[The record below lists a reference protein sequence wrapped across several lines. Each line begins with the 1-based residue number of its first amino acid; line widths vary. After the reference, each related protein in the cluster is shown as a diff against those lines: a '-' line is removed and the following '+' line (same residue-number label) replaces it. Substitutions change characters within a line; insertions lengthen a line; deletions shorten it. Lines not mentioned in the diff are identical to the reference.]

1 MRSSVKASQV
11 RHILLTGP
19 PGSGKSTVL
28 SAALPRL
35 RAAGWHT
42 FGFWTPEIR
51 HGRRREGFAIEL
63 LDGRREVLASKDQ
76 PGPPRVG
83 GYGVRVDAVERLAV
97 PEIERGI
104 AVAGEGRVALVM
116 DEIGKMELCSE
127 AFRRAVLAAFDSGAC
142 VLATIMAGSHPVAD
156 AIKSRADATLLTV
169 TPHNRD
175 ALPQRIITAISGSD
189 EPGTT
194 GPP

>member
-1 MRSSVKASQV
+1 MEVPQT

-35 RAAGWHT
+35 RAAGWCA

-51 HGRRREGFAIEL
+51 RGRRREGFAIEL
-63 LDGRREVLASKDQ
+63 LDGQREVLASREQ

-83 GYGVRVDAVERLAV
+83 RYGVRVETVERLAV

-104 AVAGEGRVALVM
+104 AAAGEGRVVLVI

-127 AFRRAVLAAFDSGAC
+127 AFRRAVLAGLDSEARLLG
-142 VLATIMAGSHPVAD
+142 TIMAAGHPFAD
-156 AIKSRADATLLTV
+156 AVKSRADVGLLAV
-169 TPHNRD
+169 TQDNRE
-175 ALPQRIITAISGSD
+175 ALPQRIFGAISGNQATR
-189 EPGTT
+189 TT
-194 GPP
+194 RPT

>member
-1 MRSSVKASQV
+1 MEASHV

-35 RAAGWHT
+35 RAAGWCA

-51 HGRRREGFAIEL
+51 RGRRREGFAVEL
-63 LDGRREVLASKDQ
+63 LDGRRQLLASRDQ

-83 GYGVRVDAVERLAV
+83 RYGVRVEAIERLAV

-104 AVAGEGRVALVM
+104 AAAGEGRVVLVI
-116 DEIGKMELCSE
+116 DEIGKMELCSP
-127 AFRRAVLAAFDSGAC
+127 AFRRAVLAAFDSGAH
-142 VLATIMAGSHPVAD
+142 VLATIMAGSHPTAD
-156 AIKSRADATLLTV
+156 AIKSRADVELLTV
-169 TPHNRD
+169 TQDNRE
-175 ALPQRIITAISGSD
+175 ALPQRIFGAISGNQATR
-189 EPGTT
+189 TT
-194 GPP
+194 RPT